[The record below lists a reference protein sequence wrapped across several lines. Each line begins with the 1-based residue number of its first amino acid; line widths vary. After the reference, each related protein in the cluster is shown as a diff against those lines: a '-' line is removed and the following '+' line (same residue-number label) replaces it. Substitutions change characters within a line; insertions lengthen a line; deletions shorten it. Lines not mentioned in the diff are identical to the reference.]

1 MAVGSVSP
9 RTSRV
14 AHRLAG
20 QNAIVTGGATGIGRA
35 VSERLVEEG
44 ARLIVTYNKSAEA
57 AKGLFERLGDSITL
71 VQADLSRMED
81 LRMVFEKSERLFEHV
96 EILVNNAGVFLAM
109 PFLDVAE
116 KDWEYV
122 TAVNT
127 RAPFFCAQAAAR
139 LMIPRN
145 YGKIV
150 NIASVDAFVGERD
163 ASVYCSTKGALVA
176 LTHQL
181 ALELGP
187 FGISVNA
194 VAPGWIETSM
204 TASEIKDP
212 AFVGELSRIP
222 ARRIGQPLEVA
233 GAVAFLVSRDSDY
246 VNGTTLFVDGGLTS
260 A

>member
-1 MAVGSVSP
+1 MAAGSVSP
-9 RTSRV
+9 RTSSV

-44 ARLIVTYNKSAEA
+44 ARVIVTYNKSAQT
-57 AKGLFERLGDSITL
+57 AKELHERFGDLMTL
-71 VQADLSRMED
+71 VRADLSRMED
-81 LRMVFEKSERLFEHV
+81 LRMVFDRTKRLFEHV
-96 EILVNNAGVFLAM
+96 EILVNNAGVFQAT
-109 PFLDVAE
+109 PFVEVDE

-122 TAVNT
+122 TAVNS

-139 LMIPRN
+139 LMIPRK

-181 ALELGP
+181 AFELGP
-187 FGISVNA
+187 FGIFVNA
-194 VAPGWIETSM
+194 VAPGWIETNM

-212 AFVGELSRIP
+212 AFAGELSRIP
-222 ARRIGQPLEVA
+222 ERRIGQPSEVA
-233 GAVAFLVSRDSDY
+233 GAVAFLASRDSDY
-246 VNGTTLFVDGGLTS
+246 INGTTLFVDGGLTS

>member
-1 MAVGSVSP
+1 VAP
-9 RTSRV
+9 RTSPV
-14 AHRLAG
+14 VHRLAG

-44 ARLIVTYNKSAEA
+44 ARLVVTYHKSAEA
-57 AKGLFERLGDSITL
+57 ARELLERFGDSITL

-96 EILVNNAGVFLAM
+96 EILVNNAGVFLAT

-122 TAVNT
+122 TAVNS

-187 FGISVNA
+187 SGIFVNA
-194 VAPGWIETSM
+194 VAPGWIETRM
-204 TASEIKDP
+204 TASEINDP
-212 AFVGELSRIP
+212 AFVDELSRIP
-222 ARRIGQPLEVA
+222 ARRIGQPSEVA
-233 GAVAFLVSRDSDY
+233 GAVAFLASRDSDY
-246 VNGTTLFVDGGLTS
+246 INGVTLFVDGGLTS